1 MSNDAKV
8 TKDVMQTLQDGKEGY
23 AQAADNIGDA
33 GAPEHE
39 PTFRRYSEQRAAFY
53 RELEQMAANYGD
65 DVDPSGSAGA
75 TVHRAW
81 LSLREALSGS
91 NPSGVLN
98 AVRQG
103 EDHAVEEYEKAVKED
118 ISDDLRQVLSR
129 QAADVQA
136 ARDEVQALVD
146 AQ

>member
-1 MSNDAKV
+1 MSDDAKV

-23 AQAADNIGDA
+23 AQAAENIADA
-33 GAPEHE
+33 GAPEYE
-39 PTFRRYSEQRAAFY
+39 AAFRRHSEQRAQFY
-53 RELEQMAANYGD
+53 DELEQMAANYGD
-65 DVDPSGSAGA
+65 DLDASGSAGA

-91 NPSGVLN
+91 NPAGVLN

-103 EDHAVEEYEKAVKED
+103 EDHAVQEYDKAIKED
-118 ISDDLRQVLSR
+118 ISDDLRQVLLR
-129 QAADVQA
+129 QAAAVKA
-136 ARDEVQALVD
+136 AHDEVQALVD